1 MECNSFAEEKLGG
14 TESPEFREH
23 LGACPACARDVEEID
38 EIRRLYREASTERY
52 PGGVPGLRRRWPVGW
67 VPAAAAALAMI
78 AVLVTSLVS
87 PLQPPAARV
96 EPPAPFFR
104 VHLEA
109 WDREEASLNAV
120 MGRLWYRLESIER
133 SAR

>member
-1 MECNSFAEEKLGG
+1 MECNRFVEEKVGE

-23 LGACPACARDVEEID
+23 LASCAGCARDVEELD
-38 EIRRLYREASTERY
+38 EIRRLYRASSTERY
-52 PGGVPGLRRRWPVGW
+52 PGAVPRVRRRAAAWI
-67 VPAAAAALAMI
+67 PAAAAAAAMV
-78 AVLVTSLVS
+78 AVLVVALVAPS
-87 PLQPPAARV
+87 DRPPARP

-120 MGRLWYRLESIER
+120 MGRLWYRLDSIER